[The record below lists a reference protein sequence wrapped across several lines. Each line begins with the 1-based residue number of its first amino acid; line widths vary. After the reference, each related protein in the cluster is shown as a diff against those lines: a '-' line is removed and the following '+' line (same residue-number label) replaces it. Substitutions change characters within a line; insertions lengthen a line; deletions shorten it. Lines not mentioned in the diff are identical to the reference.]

1 MKISSKLVIT
11 LALLILIAETLSA
24 IKLISNREPEDDIP
38 SREATQEEKIIEEN
52 QEEVPEEEPE
62 EPLPIPELP
71 EQEPEEPEILLSPQ
85 EETRVELVEKY
96 GEVVV
101 NAWEKLTVDPNFNF
115 VGKRITVKEFYG
127 PEGEVNY
134 ECYITTE
141 NGNEEWAGVGG
152 NYYVYGTF
160 ISDEAIFDLVEYHN
174 MFSVEN

>member
-11 LALLILIAETLSA
+11 IALLILLAETISA
-24 IKLISNREPEDDIP
+24 IKSISNHGPEDIP
-38 SREATQEEKIIEEN
+38 AREATQEEKIIEEN
-52 QEEVPEEEPE
+52 QEKVPEEL
-62 EPLPIPELP
+62 LPIPELP